1 MVNYVEVLQYN
12 TSPLQRYVWSSL
24 SESLDLVQEIGENL
38 DFAFHL
44 HWARDSLLCMVTI
57 QYTIF

>member
-38 DFAFHL
+38 NFAFHL
-44 HWARDSLLCMVTI
+44 DWARDSLFSMVMI
-57 QYTIF
+57 PSFK

>member
-44 HWARDSLLCMVTI
+44 HWPRDSLL
-57 QYTIF
+57 